1 MSLKF
6 WLPITNTQLSTARNL
21 SKELP
26 AFQNEIAIKHKLA
39 SSSSSNSSNNE
50 LLHSSG
56 GGGMSDHHSARMMEC
71 YPPPIPCQPLPMPT
85 PINPVRI
92 PKVNNSLSYFSFTS
106 DLFPVELLHLCNVCV
121 MLFIVRTINQNV
133 QLTLRTVQYTPWCWG
148 WVIVSI
154 FSNS

>member
-1 MSLKF
+1 MSDECFITRQFRF
-6 WLPITNTQLSTARNL
+6 WYTYNCLFNFKSNCLVVPDSQTRNISARNL

-50 LLHSSG
+50 LLHSSAAG
-56 GGGMSDHHSARMMEC
+56 GISDHHSARMMEC

-92 PKVNNSLSYFSFTS
+92 LRCKYLDYFFLSMH
-106 DLFPVELLHLCNVCV
+106 LLCK
-121 MLFIVRTINQNV
+121 
-133 QLTLRTVQYTPWCWG
+133 LRSK
-148 WVIVSI
+148 SI
-154 FSNS
+154 MA